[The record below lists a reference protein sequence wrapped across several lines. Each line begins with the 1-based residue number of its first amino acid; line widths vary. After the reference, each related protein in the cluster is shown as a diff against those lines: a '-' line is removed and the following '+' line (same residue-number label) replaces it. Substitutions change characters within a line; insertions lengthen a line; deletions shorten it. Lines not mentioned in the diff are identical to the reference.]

1 MEKYYKILKISD
13 WESVHTKQ
21 WLLDLQ
27 KSIKINKRA
36 LDMIGTLN
44 GKFLL
49 SMEKETFKFF
59 DKINVYNQSIEDN
72 KELFLKYLNLKT
84 GERIIISDSK
94 LDTKSIGKNLFNLY
108 QTNNKLVLYV
118 NCKGDFECT
127 NKNLEKSLKLLY
139 TNETNQRLALPSDK
153 KYFSKLIFCL
163 LRNNV
168 NVILNEFHQL
178 DNIPKMIYWFSI
190 YLDIYGSAQNGPLFV
205 LSSDKKKMINIIS
218 SERNLYMKF
227 FSITTE

>member
-1 MEKYYKILKISD
+1 MEKYHKILKVSD
-13 WESVHTKQ
+13 WESIHTKQ

-44 GKFLL
+44 ELNYPGAFSFRMIDFQIKPI
-49 SMEKETFKFF
+49 E
-59 DKINVYNQSIEDN
+59 VYNQSIEDN

-84 GERIIISDSK
+84 GERIIISDNK
-94 LDTKSIGKNLFNLY
+94 LDTKSIGKYLFNLY

-118 NCKGDFECT
+118 NCKGNFECT

-153 KYFSKLIFCL
+153 KYLSKLIFY
-163 LRNNV
+163 V
-168 NVILNEFHQL
+168 
-178 DNIPKMIYWFSI
+178 
-190 YLDIYGSAQNGPLFV
+190 YGSAQNGTLFV
-205 LSSDKKKMINIIS
+205 LSSDEKKMINIIS